1 MTKEKSIGQKIF
13 ERRMELGWSAE
24 SLGERVGKD
33 RATVYR
39 YENGDIKNMPLSILM
54 PLAKALQVSPSW
66 LLGET
71 DVCNE
76 CITTCHKKI
85 GDRIS
90 ERRIELGMSQQ
101 QLASKVGYSSNTTI
115 NKIEKGTRDFPRY
128 LVTRF
133 AVALEVPVSYLLEE
147 DTPEDRQLQFNEEE
161 LKKEEILEEK
171 SMAKKSKE
179 WLTDAEVEAEIEALK
194 DSEYIKLA
202 RKEIRLIYKRR
213 QVLYQLRNLE
223 KRGKEL
229 ASQGYTIDNIGK
241 KMFGGLE
248 DDGEEA

>member
-1 MTKEKSIGQKIF
+1 MMGHRVY
-13 ERRMELGWSAE
+13 ERRTQLGLSQQDLAD
-24 SLGERVGKD
+24 RVGYASRGAINKIEKGL
-33 RATVYR
+33 RGIPSTYLP
-39 YENGDIKNMPLSILM
+39 KF
-54 PLAKALQVSPSW
+54 AKALQVSSAW

-76 CITTCHKKI
+76 CITICHKKI

-101 QLASKVGYSSNTTI
+101 QLASRVGYSSNTTI

-147 DTPEDRQLQFNEEE
+147 DSPEDNQLKFNEEE

-171 SMAKKSKE
+171 SMATKSSK
-179 WLTDAEVEAEIEALK
+179 WLSDAEVEAEIEALK

-202 RKEIRLIYKRR
+202 RKELRLIYKRR

-229 ASQGYTIDNIGK
+229 ASQGYTVSNIGE

-248 DDGEEA
+248 DDGEEE

>member
-1 MTKEKSIGQKIF
+1 MTKEKSIGQRIY
-13 ERRMELGWSAE
+13 ERRTQLGLSQQDLAD
-24 SLGERVGKD
+24 RVGYTSRSAINKIEKGF
-33 RATVYR
+33 RGFPSASLL
-39 YENGDIKNMPLSILM
+39 KF
-54 PLAKALQVSPSW
+54 AKALQVSPSW
-66 LLGET
+66 LLIESKSELYERVGRCFEESNLTYVEFEKKTGIPKSSLQRYVSGET
-71 DVCNE
+71 
-76 CITTCHKKI
+76 KKI
-85 GDRIS
+85 PV
-90 ERRIELGMSQQ
+90 E
-101 QLASKVGYSSNTTI
+101 
-115 NKIEKGTRDFPRY
+115 
-128 LVTRF
+128 
-133 AVALEVPVSYLLEE
+133 ALEKMAVLFGVSITWLLYGRE
-147 DTPEDRQLQFNEEE
+147 DQPEDRQLQFNEEE

-171 SMAKKSKE
+171 SMATKPKE

-202 RKEIRLIYKRR
+202 RKEVRLIYKRR

>member
-1 MTKEKSIGQKIF
+1 MMGHRVY
-13 ERRMELGWSAE
+13 ERRVQLGLSQQDLA
-24 SLGERVGKD
+24 D
-33 RATVYR
+33 RIGYTSRSTINKIEKGLRGIPSTHLLKFAR
-39 YENGDIKNMPLSILM
+39 
-54 PLAKALQVSPSW
+54 ALNVSPSW

-71 DVCNE
+71 DACNE
-76 CITTCHKKI
+76 CITICHKKI

-128 LVTRF
+128 LVTQF
-133 AVALEVPVSYLLEE
+133 ALALNVPVSYLLEE
-147 DTPEDRQLQFNEEE
+147 DQPEDRQLQFNEEE

-171 SMAKKSKE
+171 SMATKPKE

-202 RKEIRLIYKRR
+202 RKEVRLIYKRR